1 MTLRKVGDVD
11 NVAGPGA
18 MVLRIPFAKTQKGVR
33 DREVPALVDAALRR
47 HIQGRPVTEWLF
59 PWTDHRGHTRHHER
73 EWLTLN
79 VRRICRLAGVN
90 EVCAHS
96 LRGLHSTLAI
106 KRGMSP
112 HLVADELGHETFA
125 TTREHYLAPGTLEA
139 VSQEAVTSFLDPSGQ
154 KRLLEQLAK
163 HGLGLDGSGNIIDK
177 QGLRGSERG
186 RKVRN
191 AAKRRRR
198 ER

>member
-1 MTLRKVGDVD
+1 MANWRRRRSSSCLRRQHDAIND
-11 NVAGPGA
+11 
-18 MVLRIPFAKTQKGVR
+18 
-33 DREVPALVDAALRR
+33 ALVDAALRR

-112 HLVADELGHETFA
+112 HMVADELGHESFA

-139 VSQEAVTSFLDPSGQ
+139 VSQGAVTSFLADPLTE
-154 KRLLEQLAK
+154 KKLLEQLAK
-163 HGLGLDGSGNIIDK
+163 RGLGIDSSGNLIEK
-177 QGLRGSERG
+177 GGLRGSERG
-186 RKVRN
+186 RKVRK
-191 AAKRRRR
+191 AATKRRK